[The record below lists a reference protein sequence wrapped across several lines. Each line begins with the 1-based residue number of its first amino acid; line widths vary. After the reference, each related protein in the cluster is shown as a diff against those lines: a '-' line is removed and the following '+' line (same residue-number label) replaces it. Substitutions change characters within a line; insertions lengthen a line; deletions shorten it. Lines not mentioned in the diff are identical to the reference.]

1 MKAIA
6 LFFTLALY
14 IQFEDVTSQV
24 KYQEG
29 MCWEF
34 QQLFINGNL
43 YCNRDIDPII
53 GPNGKIHTNK
63 CVMCRELLRK
73 RGIAGSNGSGW
84 SKDSSSGVD
93 ESCHEY
99 WLYFIKGVFFCTRE
113 LNPVRDASG
122 KQHNNKCMMCLQQ
135 FKNGGKMNSL
145 EQRQPQYGNNE
156 KFDNCYEYRSQIG
169 PNGELTCTRENDP
182 VRDDS
187 GQTHSNK
194 CIMCAEQFKRE
205 ARQGKLFGGNG
216 KGQPSPYSN
225 GNTATQGDYR
235 QGNLNERNCDQ
246 RDGMTQPNVGYNSCT
261 GEKIPHGDYRTNTN
275 CGGTGDSSY
284 SVNCQKDLLRNRK
297 KSGATTDSKLN
308 CIIVL
313 ANLKKNKTS
322 CQALWSPVCGTDE
335 KTYSNTCFLCLAIVN
350 AKYIPAIK
358 HEGECTEVIHETIDC
373 SKYPQ
378 TRGQVL
384 CKLSPPEVCG
394 TDGVTYKNECALCN
408 QIMKTKSE
416 IGIQNIGPC
425 PKRKL

>member
-1 MKAIA
+1 MKAIGLFFILA
-6 LFFTLALY
+6 LF

-29 MCWEF
+29 MCWQF

-53 GPNGKIHTNK
+53 GPNGKTHTNK

-73 RGIAGSNGSGW
+73 RGTADSNGSSW

-93 ESCHEY
+93 ESCREY
-99 WLYFIKGVFFCTRE
+99 WPYFMKGWVSCTRE

-122 KQHNNKCMMCLQQ
+122 KQYNNNCMMCLQH

-156 KFDNCYEYRSQIG
+156 IDNCYEYRSQIG
-169 PNGELTCTRENDP
+169 PNGEITCTRENDP

-187 GQTHSNK
+187 GQTYSNK
-194 CIMCAEQFKRE
+194 CIMCAEQFKKE
-205 ARQGKLFGGNG
+205 ARQGKIFGGSG
-216 KGQPSPYSN
+216 KGQPNPYSN
-225 GNTATQGDYR
+225 DNRATQGDYK

-246 RDGMTQPNVGYNSCT
+246 RDGLTNMGYNSCT
-261 GEKIPHGDYRTNTN
+261 GEKIAHGDYRTSTN
-275 CGGTGDSSY
+275 CGGTEDSSY
-284 SVNCQKDLLRNRK
+284 SADCRKDLLRNRK
-297 KSGATTDSKLN
+297 KSGTTFDSKLN
-308 CIIVL
+308 CIIIL

-322 CQALWSPVCGTDE
+322 CQSLWSPVCGTDA
-335 KTYSNTCFLCLAIVN
+335 KTYSNKCFLCLAIVN

-358 HEGECTEVIHETIDC
+358 HEGECIEVIHETVDC

-384 CKLSPPEVCG
+384 CKPSPLEVCG
-394 TDGVTYKNECALCN
+394 TDGVTYKNECVLCN
-408 QIMKTKSE
+408 QILKTKSD

>member
-6 LFFTLALY
+6 LFFTLAIY

-53 GPNGKIHTNK
+53 GPNGKTHTNK

-93 ESCHEY
+93 ESCREY
-99 WLYFIKGVFFCTRE
+99 WSYFIKGGGFCTRE

-194 CIMCAEQFKRE
+194 CIIKKD

-225 GNTATQGDYR
+225 GNTAVQGDYK
-235 QGNLNERNCDQ
+235 QGNLKERNCDQ
-246 RDGMTQPNVGYNSCT
+246 RDGMTQPNVRYNSCT

-275 CGGTGDSSY
+275 CGG
-284 SVNCQKDLLRNRK
+284 
-297 KSGATTDSKLN
+297 
-308 CIIVL
+308 
-313 ANLKKNKTS
+313 
-322 CQALWSPVCGTDE
+322 
-335 KTYSNTCFLCLAIVN
+335 N
-350 AKYIPAIK
+350 AKYIPEIK
-358 HEGECTEVIHETIDC
+358 HEGECTEVIHEMIDC

-408 QIMKTKSE
+408 QIMASVGEGVEWEEKALSV
-416 IGIQNIGPC
+416 NI
-425 PKRKL
+425 

>member
-235 QGNLNERNCDQ
+235 QGNLNE
-246 RDGMTQPNVGYNSCT
+246 
-261 GEKIPHGDYRTNTN
+261 
-275 CGGTGDSSY
+275 
-284 SVNCQKDLLRNRK
+284 
-297 KSGATTDSKLN
+297 LN